1 MTTQVKVKKGDNMLK
16 KLTPI
21 FIIFAIIAIIVTIFL
36 SLASK
41 QNMIVVQEGN
51 LKRLPLK
58 MQLNKYQDS
67 DCGMVIEDLEY
78 ASQVIAKNGKSW
90 FFHDH
95 GGFVHWL
102 EDKDFKDDV
111 VIWVMS
117 VDSKKWID
125 GKKAYYSLTDI
136 TPMGYGFGAYEFNQK
151 NFVPYDVMR
160 LKMLRGET
168 MNNPLIRKQLLGK

>member
-1 MTTQVKVKKGDNMLK
+1 MLK
-16 KLTPI
+16 KITPFLI
-21 FIIFAIIAIIVTIFL
+21 VIIIVLIIVTLFL

-41 QNMIVVQEGN
+41 QNMIVIKEGN
-51 LKRLPLK
+51 VERIPLE
-58 MQLNKYQDS
+58 MVLNKHQDS

-78 ASQVIAKNGKSW
+78 ASQVVAKDGKTW

-95 GGFVHWL
+95 GGIIHWL
-102 EDKDFKDDV
+102 EDKSFKDDV

-117 VDSKKWID
+117 KDSKKWID

-136 TPMGYGFGAYEFNQK
+136 TPMGYGFGAYEFKQNK
-151 NFVPYDVMR
+151 FVGFEEMK

-168 MNNPLIRKQLLGK
+168 MNNPRIKKQLLGN